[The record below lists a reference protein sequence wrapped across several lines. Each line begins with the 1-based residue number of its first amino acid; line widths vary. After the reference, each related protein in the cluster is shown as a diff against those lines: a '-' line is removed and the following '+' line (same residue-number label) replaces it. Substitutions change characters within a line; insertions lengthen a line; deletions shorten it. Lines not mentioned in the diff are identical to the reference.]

1 MLKYTYR
8 STLNKPTM
16 QTATTTQK
24 AREIAS
30 LYMANQF
37 VDWLLENPITERQL
51 LCWMAA
57 QDVQGWLP
65 ISRIYKDFIQSG
77 EHLAEYLSD
86 NHDNCAAL
94 MRWVKHCS
102 DARWPGVVG
111 LYDSF
116 IDWVAV

>member
-1 MLKYTYR
+1 
-8 STLNKPTM
+8 M

-30 LYMANQF
+30 LYMAGQF
-37 VDWLLENPITERQL
+37 VDWLLESPIAERQL

-65 ISRIYKDFIQSG
+65 ISRIYRDFTESG
-77 EHLAEYLSD
+77 SPYLAEYLS
-86 NHDNCAAL
+86 NNLDNCAAL

-102 DARWPGVVG
+102 DASWTGVDG
-111 LYDSF
+111 LYDQF
-116 IDWVAV
+116 VDWVAAN